1 VGRLFWKF
9 FGFVWLAQL
18 AGIIA
23 VGSLFWLTDHRSDAT
38 FNDLAEGPMAAN
50 QVHAGAE
57 ILRYAGA
64 EAFGSWSEHEPG
76 PAVFAVDAQGHD
88 VLGRQVPAT
97 AVTEA
102 RQIRR
107 DRPESPQIRD
117 VVATDGHLYMLF
129 AVGHNT
135 GPAEDHPKPRHPTP
149 RYWPRNMPPPTAL
162 LATLAASIIT
172 ALLLAWYVATPIRSL
187 RGAFEAAA
195 GGDLNRRIAAQIG
208 TRNDELADLGRD
220 FDRMASRLQAS
231 MEGQRRLLHDVSH
244 ELRSPLARLQAA
256 VGIMRQQPEQPAEMI
271 ARIEDETARIDQLVG
286 ELLTLSRL
294 EAGELVGVEE
304 EIDMHDLVAEVVHDA
319 SFEAQARG
327 RQVIWDEAGSAT
339 LPGRPE
345 LLHSAIENVIRNSL
359 KHAPESRSV
368 WIETSSD
375 AIRRRYT
382 LRVLDEGRGIP
393 DDELPNLFTPFARG
407 ANTASSDGY
416 GLGLA
421 IARRCVEAHGGTIRA
436 DNRPGGGLCVEIML
450 PWPRNQVAA
459 HPERRQQT
467 QPAGG
472 PS

>member
-23 VGSLFWLTDHRSDAT
+23 VGSLFWLTDHRGDAT
-38 FNDLAEGPMAAN
+38 LNELAAGPMAAN

-57 ILRYAGA
+57 ILRYAGSS
-64 EAFGSWSEHEPG
+64 AFGSWAEHEPG
-76 PAVFAVDAQGHD
+76 PAVFALDAQDHD
-88 VLGRQVPAT
+88 VLGRQVPAA

-102 RQIRR
+102 RQMRQ
-107 DRPESPQIRD
+107 DRPGSPEIRD
-117 VVATDGHLYMLF
+117 VVATDGHLYTLF

-135 GPAEDHPKPRHPTP
+135 DPQEDHPRPRPPAP
-149 RYWPRNMPPPTAL
+149 RYWLHNMPPPIAL
-162 LATLAASIIT
+162 LATLAASIVT
-172 ALLLAWYVATPIRSL
+172 ALLLAWYVAMPIRSL

-208 TRNDELADLGRD
+208 ARNDELADLGRD

-256 VGIMRQQPEQPAEMI
+256 VGIMRQKPEQPAQMI
-271 ARIEDETARIDQLVG
+271 IRIEDETARIDQLVG

-294 EAGELVGVEE
+294 EAGDLPGAEE

-319 SFEAQARG
+319 SFEAQAQG
-327 RQVIWDEAGSAT
+327 RQVIWDEAGAAT
-339 LPGRPE
+339 LQGRPE

-375 AIRRRYT
+375 SIRRRYT

-393 DDELPNLFTPFARG
+393 EEELPNLFAPFARG
-407 ANTASSDGY
+407 ANTASADGY

-421 IARRCVEAHGGTIRA
+421 IARRCVEAHGGTIHA
-436 DNRPGGGLCVEIML
+436 DNRPGGGLCVEIVL
-450 PWPRNQVAA
+450 PWPRNPATA
-459 HPERRQQT
+459 HSERRQ
-467 QPAGG
+467 
-472 PS
+472 

>member
-1 VGRLFWKF
+1 MGRLFWKF

-23 VGSLFWLTDHRSDAT
+23 VGSLFWLTDQRGAT
-38 FNDLAEGPMAAN
+38 NSSELAAGPMAAN

-57 ILRYAGA
+57 ILRYAGSS
-64 EAFGSWSEHEPG
+64 AFGSWAEHEPG
-76 PAVFAVDAQGHD
+76 PAVFALDAQGHD

-102 RQIRR
+102 RQMRQ
-107 DRPESPQIRD
+107 DRPGSPEIRD
-117 VVATDGHLYMLF
+117 VVATDGHLYTLF

-135 GPAEDHPKPRHPTP
+135 DPRDDRPHPRPPAP
-149 RYWPRNMPPPTAL
+149 RYWPRNMPPPMAL
-162 LATLAASIIT
+162 LATLAASIVT
-172 ALLLAWYVATPIRSL
+172 ALLLAWYVAMPIRSL

-208 TRNDELADLGRD
+208 ARNDELADLGRD

-256 VGIMRQQPEQPAEMI
+256 VGIMRQKPEQPAQMI
-271 ARIEDETARIDQLVG
+271 TRIEDETTRIDQLVG

-294 EAGELVGVEE
+294 EAGELPGAEE

-319 SFEAQARG
+319 SFEAQAQG
-327 RQVIWDEAGSAT
+327 RQVVWDETGSVT
-339 LPGRPE
+339 LQGRAE

-375 AIRRRYT
+375 AIRRRYI

-393 DDELPNLFTPFARG
+393 AEELPNLFAPFARG
-407 ANTASSDGY
+407 ANTASADGY

-436 DNRPGGGLCVEIML
+436 ENRPGGGLCVEIIL
-450 PWPRNQVAA
+450 PWPRSPATA
-459 HPERRQQT
+459 HP
-467 QPAGG
+467 
-472 PS
+472 

>member
-23 VGSLFWLTDHRSDAT
+23 VGSLFWLTDHRSEAT
-38 FNDLAEGPMAAN
+38 LNELAAGPMAAN

-57 ILRYAGA
+57 ILRYAGSS
-64 EAFGSWSEHEPG
+64 AFRSWAEHEPG
-76 PAVFAVDAQGHD
+76 PAVFALDAQDHD
-88 VLGRQVPAT
+88 VLGRQVPAA

-102 RQIRR
+102 RQMRQ
-107 DRPESPQIRD
+107 DRPESPEIRD
-117 VVATDGHLYMLF
+117 VVATDGHVYTLF

-135 GPAEDHPKPRHPTP
+135 GPQEDHPRPRPPAP
-149 RYWPRNMPPPTAL
+149 RYWLRNMPPPMAL
-162 LATLAASIIT
+162 LATLAASIVT
-172 ALLLAWYVATPIRSL
+172 ALLLAWYVAMPIRSL

-208 TRNDELADLGRD
+208 ARNDELADLGRD

-256 VGIMRQQPEQPAEMI
+256 VGIMRQKPEQPAQMI
-271 ARIEDETARIDQLVG
+271 TRIEDETARIDQLVG

-294 EAGELVGVEE
+294 EAGELPGAEE

-319 SFEAQARG
+319 SFEAQAQG
-327 RQVIWDEAGSAT
+327 RQVTWDEAGSAT
-339 LPGRPE
+339 LQGRPE

-368 WIETSSD
+368 WIETSNDS
-375 AIRRRYT
+375 IRRRYT
-382 LRVLDEGRGIP
+382 LRVLDEGRGVP
-393 DDELPNLFTPFARG
+393 EEELPNLFAPFARG
-407 ANTASSDGY
+407 ASTASADGY

-436 DNRPGGGLCVEIML
+436 DNRPGGGLCVEIVL
-450 PWPRNQVAA
+450 PWPRSPATA
-459 HPERRQQT
+459 HLERRQ
-467 QPAGG
+467 
-472 PS
+472 